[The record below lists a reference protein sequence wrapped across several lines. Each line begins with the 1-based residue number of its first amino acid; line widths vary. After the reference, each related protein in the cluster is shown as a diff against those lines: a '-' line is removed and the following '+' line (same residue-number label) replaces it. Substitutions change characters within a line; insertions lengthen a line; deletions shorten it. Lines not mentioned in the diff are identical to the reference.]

1 MDLNLKNQRFLV
13 CGAGSGFG
21 KAIAETLC
29 KEGAFVSSVSRSE
42 EPMKKLQASYPHLF
56 SYITGDLRETAVL
69 DAVSDSV
76 AEKTLHGA
84 VINAGGPPAKGA
96 LDTTMNDWDAAYQLV
111 LRWKI
116 DLVSRI
122 VPKMTDQGYGRIL
135 FIESQSVKQPI
146 PNLVLSNAM
155 RMAVVGYAKTLSG
168 EVASKGVTVN
178 VLAPG
183 SHNTPAIERIVTN
196 RSESAGITPAEA
208 RKRMELDIPVGRMGT
223 ADEIASLAAWIL
235 SGHAG
240 FVTGQ
245 TVSHDGGNI
254 AGVFG

>member
-1 MDLNLKNQRFLV
+1 MNLKLKNQRFLV

-29 KEGAFVSSVSRSE
+29 KEGAFVLGVSRSE
-42 EPMKKLQASYPHLF
+42 EPLNTLQAAYPEQF
-56 SYITGDLRETAVL
+56 SYLTGDLRETTVL
-69 DAVSDSV
+69 DVVTAAVDGIP
-76 AEKTLHGA
+76 LHGA

-96 LDTTMNDWDAAYQLV
+96 LETTMNDWDEAYQLV
-111 LRWKI
+111 VRWKI

-122 VPKMTDQGYGRIL
+122 APKMTGQGYGRIL

-146 PNLVLSNAM
+146 PMLVLSNAM
-155 RMAVVGYAKTLSG
+155 RMAVVGYAKTLSL
-168 EVASKGVTVN
+168 EVAANGVTVN

-183 SHNTPAIERIVTN
+183 SHNTPAIERIVKN
-196 RSESAGITPAEA
+196 RSETAGVSLAEA
-208 RKRMELDIPVGRMGT
+208 RKQMEAGIPVGRMGE
-223 ADEIASLAAWIL
+223 AEEIASLAVWIL
-235 SGHAG
+235 SDHAG

-245 TVSHDGGNI
+245 TVGHDGGNI

>member
-1 MDLNLKNQRFLV
+1 MNLNLKNQRFLV

-29 KEGAFVSSVSRSE
+29 KEGAFVIGVSRSE
-42 EPMKKLQASYPHLF
+42 EPLKKLQAEYPEQLSYL
-56 SYITGDLRETAVL
+56 TGDLRETAVL
-69 DAVSDSV
+69 DAVTRAVDG
-76 AEKTLHGA
+76 KPLHGA

-96 LDTTMNDWDAAYQLV
+96 LETTMNDWDEAYQLV

-116 DLVSRI
+116 DLVSRV
-122 VPKMTDQGYGRIL
+122 VPKLTDQGYGRIL

-168 EVASKGVTVN
+168 EVAPKGVTVN

-183 SHNTPAIERIVTN
+183 SHNTPAIERIVRN

-223 ADEIASLAAWIL
+223 ADEIASFAAWIL
-235 SGHAG
+235 SDHAG

>member
-1 MDLNLKNQRFLV
+1 MNLNLKNQRFLV

-29 KEGAFVSSVSRSE
+29 KEGAFVLGVSRSE
-42 EPMKKLQASYPHLF
+42 EPLKKMQAAYPEQF
-56 SYITGDLRETAVL
+56 SYLTGDLRKTAVL
-69 DAVSDSV
+69 DAITAAVDGRP
-76 AEKTLHGA
+76 LHGV

-96 LDTTMNDWDAAYQLV
+96 LETTMDDWDEAYQLV
-111 LRWKI
+111 IRWKI

-122 VPKMTDQGYGRIL
+122 VPKMTGQGYGRIL

-146 PNLVLSNAM
+146 PKLVLSNAM

-168 EVASKGVTVN
+168 EVAPKGVTVN

-183 SHNTPAIERIVTN
+183 SHNTPAIERIVKN

-235 SGHAG
+235 SDHAG

-245 TVSHDGGNI
+245 TLSHDGGNI